1 MNMKIRDLKAD
12 KDSYLKVFPEDV
24 AFSSTIDA
32 DIDIRGD
39 LYKPDISA
47 DLTCSSGQLRDI
59 PFESIRLKLEGT
71 YPLLIIVNSRINT
84 EEGYLPV
91 EGLVDLRKVKTGN
104 LMEDIVITSDRENIY
119 IEGWNLSK
127 IKESSEISLKK
138 SIGENV
144 SLLYKTY
151 LEEQE
156 ENGVNQ
162 QELELEYEIL
172 ENKNLELRLRENEEI
187 FGLENKIK
195 F

>member
-1 MNMKIRDLKAD
+1 
-12 KDSYLKVFPEDV
+12 
-24 AFSSTIDA
+24 
-32 DIDIRGD
+32 
-39 LYKPDISA
+39 
-47 DLTCSSGQLRDI
+47 
-59 PFESIRLKLEGT
+59 
-71 YPLLIIVNSRINT
+71 LLIIVNSRINT